1 MCLDLASFAKRVHF
15 VLPLWL
21 VFGMFNPK
29 GMVHICFFNS
39 LLIKCYGL
47 WHLTMLRGGVA
58 THTHDKKGNQSSKH
72 NCNHFSTKQHM
83 CPPIVVLAVHGSS
96 LFALRLFEPKL

>member
-1 MCLDLASFAKRVHF
+1 MCLDLAWFAKRVHF

-58 THTHDKKGNQSSKH
+58 TNTHTHTHMIRKGN
-72 NCNHFSTKQHM
+72 NHPNTIANIFPLNSI
-83 CPPIVVLAVHGSS
+83 CVPPL
-96 LFALRLFEPKL
+96 LF

>member
-39 LLIKCYGL
+39 LLIKSLNAMAYG
-47 WHLTMLRGGVA
+47 
-58 THTHDKKGNQSSKH
+58 
-72 NCNHFSTKQHM
+72 
-83 CPPIVVLAVHGSS
+83 I
-96 LFALRLFEPKL
+96 